1 MLQNKAQASWYSMI
15 MVHSHIQLCKSD
27 QHSGI
32 ALIFAVFSQ
41 WHSWEY
47 TGIEVCKLCEMTR
60 IQVRVSFLLQD
71 HQICETRFRRIGA
84 NGLVD
89 IISVICMKMGGKKD
103 SEWPFAKSV
112 VLYGHISDTYH
123 IWCTIYEACCHRHG
137 TNEMVLLPS
146 IRHLVLIRSSFWHNM
161 ASWCCLSVCSSSN
174 IAAKNVANVTVDT
187 LANGYWG
194 SYWL

>member
-1 MLQNKAQASWYSMI
+1 

-27 QHSGI
+27 QHFGI
-32 ALIFAVFSQ
+32 ALILAVFSQ

-89 IISVICMKMGGKKD
+89 IISVICMKMGEKKKTMSD
-103 SEWPFAKSV
+103 RLQTLWS
-112 VLYGHISDTYH
+112 YMGISL
-123 IWCTIYEACCHRHG
+123 CTIYEARCLRHG

-194 SYWL
+194 SYWQ